1 MGVIASLGVTTRFLL
16 ALLCARHPI
25 HTRTAAIALRPGSDT
40 AEVILRAFAD
50 DFPPGTSRPA
60 IDAYLAAR
68 FRIITPDGRPI
79 PLRIESVRVE
89 GLAVVTALT
98 GFAPHGLSGHRI
110 WHGVLSERFPDQV
123 NLVQARYGGRSVT
136 LLFTA
141 SDSAKPLP

>member
-1 MGVIASLGVTTRFLL
+1 MGVIASLRVTAEFLL
-16 ALLCARHPI
+16 ALLGARHPI
-25 HTRTAAIALRPGSDT
+25 HTSTAAIALRAGSDT

-50 DFPPGTSRPA
+50 DFPPGTSRPK

-68 FRIITPDGRPI
+68 FRITTRDGRPM

-89 GLAVVTALT
+89 GLVVVTALT
-98 GFAPHGLSGHRI
+98 VVVPHGLSGHRI

-123 NLVQARYGGRSVT
+123 NLVQARYGGRSVS